1 MLFRNLDLLTS
12 DPSAFFILLTSLA
25 AALVIAIT
33 IHEFSH
39 ALIANALGD
48 ATARG
53 LGRLSLNPVRHLDPS
68 GTVLLFVAGFGWGK
82 PVPVDPRL
90 LRGNPRTSMS
100 LVSLAGPASNL
111 LTAMVLGSLFR
122 FDVLPTSS
130 LSAAVFTGDALLIF
144 AYILFLAMFFNIVLA
159 VFNMIPLWPLD
170 GFKVLQGI
178 LPREQAE
185 AMSRIQM
192 YGPLIL
198 MGVVF
203 ADIVLRVGILS
214 TILWPPVNFLADIFM
229 GLSG

>member
-1 MLFRNLDLLTS
+1 MLFRNLDLLFS
-12 DPSAFFILLTSLA
+12 NPAAFFTLLTSLA
-25 AALVIAIT
+25 AALVVAIT

-39 ALIANALGD
+39 ALVSHTLGD

-68 GTVLLFVAGFGWGK
+68 GTVLLLVAGFGWGK
-82 PVPVDPRL
+82 PVPVDPRF

-111 LTAMVLGSLFR
+111 LTAMALGSLFR
-122 FDVLPTSS
+122 FDVLPTSG
-130 LSAAVFTGDALLIF
+130 LSSAVFAGDALLIS
-144 AYILFLAMFFNIVLA
+144 AYVVFLAMFFSIVLA

-170 GFKVLQGI
+170 GFTVLQGV
-178 LPREQAE
+178 LPREPAE
-185 AMSRIQM
+185 ALARIRM

-198 MGVVF
+198 LGVVF

-214 TILWPPVNFLADIFM
+214 TILWPPVNFLADVFM